1 MSSRRAIHFVP
12 GANEK
17 LLAKSVEFAA
27 DTLVLDLEDSVTP
40 ENKEGAR
47 KTVNEWLRS
56 ADFRGKERMVRMN
69 PLDTPWGVQDLEV
82 TMEGRPDSYMVP
94 KVRTADDLLRV
105 DKIIS
110 EIERRYGHPA
120 GGVKLLV
127 IATETPQGLLNIRD
141 FGGCP
146 RVDSMSWG
154 AEDLSAAIG
163 ARRNRDE
170 RGEFLEVFRYARV
183 MTLLAATASSVQP
196 IDTAYVNL
204 RDMDGFRRDC
214 IEGAWMGFTGKITI
228 HPAQIDIVNEVF
240 SPSEQ
245 ELADARELLAAFEEN
260 QKAGRMTFSF
270 KGEMVDVPHLNRART
285 IIERAR
291 RPSGR
296 RQKSTSES
304 GEGAT

>member
-1 MSSRRAIHFVP
+1 MTSRRAIHFVP
-12 GANEK
+12 GASDK
-17 LLAKSVEFAA
+17 MLAKSVEFAA
-27 DTLVLDLEDSVTP
+27 DALVLDLEDSVTP
-40 ENKEGAR
+40 ENKESAR
-47 KTVNEWLRS
+47 KTVNEWLKS

-69 PLDTPWGVQDLEV
+69 PLDTPWGIRDLEV
-82 TMEGRPDSYMVP
+82 TMEARPDSYMVP
-94 KVRTADDLLRV
+94 KVRTADDLLKV
-105 DKIIS
+105 DGIIS
-110 EIERRYGHPA
+110 EMERRYGHPA

-183 MTLLAATASSVQP
+183 MTLLAATASAIQP

-228 HPAQIDIVNEVF
+228 HPAQIDIVNEIF

-260 QKAGRMTFSF
+260 QRAGRMTFSF
-270 KGEMVDVPHLNRART
+270 KGEMVDVPHLSRART
-285 IIERAR
+285 IIER
-291 RPSGR
+291 GR
-296 RQKSTSES
+296 RR
-304 GEGAT
+304 